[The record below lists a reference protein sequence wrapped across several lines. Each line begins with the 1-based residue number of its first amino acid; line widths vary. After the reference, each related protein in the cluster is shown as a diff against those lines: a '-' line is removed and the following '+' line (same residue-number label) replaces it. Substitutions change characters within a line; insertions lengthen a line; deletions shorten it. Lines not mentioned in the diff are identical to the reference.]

1 MVPRAHLEAA
11 RDEVQRLRTEISQV
25 RSQAAGMRVQADA
38 AREESARHLRE
49 IDRLQ
54 AKLMDNVARE
64 SELRV
69 SDEMTKQLRAQT
81 EDTISRVQHETVIS
95 RLNSEIEDLARSLQD
110 SVPRE
115 RLDGARHR
123 AEDLSR
129 RMEIMQARENDA
141 ARRLET
147 VWTELHEKSEEVEIL
162 RRQCAAVAREL
173 KSAQTEARELAA
185 TNEDLLRRM
194 DEMVPRSRAQVLE
207 RELVACRA
215 EFSSFAS
222 SPPKVVTL
230 QSTQG
235 STDSTLETEV
245 QRCQEEL
252 LRSWQE
258 IELRSA
264 EIERLHKLRVAD
276 QLQIEALDRLNRR
289 LSDRVKASISNGGVS
304 EKTMHRSATESPPH
318 LSEFSEE
325 ARPPSV
331 QRLC

>member
-1 MVPRAHLEAA
+1 
-11 RDEVQRLRTEISQV
+11 
-25 RSQAAGMRVQADA
+25 
-38 AREESARHLRE
+38 
-49 IDRLQ
+49 
-54 AKLMDNVARE
+54 MD
-64 SELRV
+64 
-69 SDEMTKQLRAQT
+69 
-81 EDTISRVQHETVIS
+81 
-95 RLNSEIEDLARSLQD
+95 
-110 SVPRE
+110 
-115 RLDGARHR
+115 
-123 AEDLSR
+123 
-129 RMEIMQARENDA
+129 IMQARENDA
-141 ARRLET
+141 ARQLET
-147 VWTELHEKSEEVEIL
+147 VWTELNEKNEEVERL
-162 RRQCAAVAREL
+162 RRQGAAAAREL

-215 EFSSFAS
+215 EFSSFMSSSS
-222 SPPKVVTL
+222 SPKAFPL

-235 STDSTLETEV
+235 GAEMTLETEI

-289 LSDRVKASISNGGVS
+289 LSDRVKASICNGGNS
-304 EKTMHRSATESPPH
+304 EKNMHPNGSPSH

-325 ARPPSV
+325 AGSPSV